1 MFFQYWNSVSPKQP
15 PIENGCLERRG
26 FLKWAQNTACTF
38 LHKALRVDS
47 SNTVNLSFSFDMF
60 DSASVECKIPH
71 IYIYPFTD
79 FL

>member
-1 MFFQYWNSVSPKQP
+1 MFLQYWNSVSPKQP

-38 LHKALRVDS
+38 LHS

-71 IYIYPFTD
+71 IYIYIYPFTD